1 MDFDLSEAQ
10 HRRLDAVSAVV
21 DAAGSSA
28 DGEQVDKLLLA
39 SDVLDGSDLLDGF
52 MITEELARRGL
63 GGAFGLHALVG
74 DLLPEGRVAGRV
86 AVAEAQQS
94 GPVRFADSA
103 STLIVLDGV
112 HAVLYDPSSLDIR
125 PENTV
130 YGFPFAHVRASGA
143 GRRLPDGHAARIRA
157 RWRLALTAEIAGN
170 ARSAI
175 AKTADH
181 LTSRRQFGRP
191 LASFQALR
199 HRLADAAVSAE
210 ATSWLGREAAFTND
224 DRAVVRAAWYA
235 SNTASTLV
243 PELVQMCGAR
253 SFTIEFGLHVFTMRM
268 NCLRL
273 ELRGIDRL
281 GLELCELAPARSAGG
296 LQAPAGQQ

>member
-1 MDFDLSEAQ
+1 
-10 HRRLDAVSAVV
+10 VSAVV
-21 DAAGSSA
+21 DATGSSA

-39 SDVLDGSDLLDGF
+39 SDVLDGADLLDGF

-74 DLLPEGRVAGRV
+74 DLLPEGRV

-125 PENTV
+125 SASTV
-130 YGFPFAHVRASGA
+130 YGFPFAHVRVSGA

-210 ATSWLGREAAFTND
+210 ATSWLGREAAYTND

-253 SFTIEFGLHVFTMRM
+253 SFTMEFGLHVFTMRM

-281 GLELCELAPARSAGG
+281 GLELGELASARSGGG